1 VFFKQRDVKT
11 ALDERIGCGDAS
23 DTATDDSDSFKHEI
37 SPCAQIEV
45 SALAIQVRAPSV
57 QDLRDSQPQELLLSQ
72 ACSFGVLT
80 CAVQQ
85 LFRVSKK

>member
-1 VFFKQRDVKT
+1 
-11 ALDERIGCGDAS
+11 
-23 DTATDDSDSFKHEI
+23 
-37 SPCAQIEV
+37 V

-57 QDLRDSQPQELLLSQ
+57 QDLRDSQPQELLLSE

-85 LFRVSKK
+85 LFRVSKT